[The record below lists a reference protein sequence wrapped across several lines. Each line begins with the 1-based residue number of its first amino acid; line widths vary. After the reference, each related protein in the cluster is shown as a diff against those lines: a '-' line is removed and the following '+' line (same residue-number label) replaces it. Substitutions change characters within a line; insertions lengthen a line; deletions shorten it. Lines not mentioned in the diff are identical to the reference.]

1 MTQSIEEYTY
11 PEFLACLVSRQISD
25 RRPAFVG
32 AALPAIRAGTLLGH
46 LMHGPSMR
54 MLMSMTTTNVHDN
67 PVIDRFTFVT
77 DWRGGRWA
85 EHYRKVEDI
94 FGAMRKVAQWRGFF
108 VGALQVDPYGN
119 TNLLGVAARDG
130 RPAMRGAGCVGTPSV
145 TAVAESFNILIN
157 RHTVSTFVPS
167 CDYVS
172 CPGWVDGSAGARE
185 RLGLRGGPELCIS
198 PLGVFDF
205 GGAEQVGSRGG
216 AEQAGSG
223 GDDRRM
229 RLRSVHP
236 GVAVADVVAATGFEL
251 RVPETVEVTEPPT
264 DEELHVL
271 RTRIDAQGELR
282 RGEKPWPSS
291 T

>member
-1 MTQSIEEYTY
+1 VTQTFTY
-11 PEFLACLVSRQISD
+11 PEFLACLVSRQIAD

-85 EHYRKVEDI
+85 EHYRVVEDI
-94 FGAMRKVAQWRGFF
+94 FGGMRRVARWRGFF

-130 RPAMRGAGCVGTPSV
+130 RPAMRGAGSVGTPSV

-157 RHTVSTFVPS
+157 RHTPSTFVAS

-172 CPGWVDGSAGARE
+172 CPGFLDGSDGARD

-205 GGAEQVGSRGG
+205 T
-216 AEQAGSG
+216 
-223 GDDRRM
+223 GDGRRM
-229 RLRSVHP
+229 RLRSTHP
-236 GVAVADVVAATGFEL
+236 GVAVDEVVAATGFDL
-251 RVPETVEVTEPPT
+251 AVPDTVEVTATPT
-264 DEELHVL
+264 EEELHVL